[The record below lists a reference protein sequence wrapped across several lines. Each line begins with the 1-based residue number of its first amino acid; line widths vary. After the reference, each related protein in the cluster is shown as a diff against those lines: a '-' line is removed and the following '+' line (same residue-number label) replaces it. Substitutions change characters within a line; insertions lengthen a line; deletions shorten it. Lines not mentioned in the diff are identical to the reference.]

1 MYLSRKE
8 LSKYIARIDSV
19 SDEKIA
25 NALIDIGFEVETM
38 CNYARSNS
46 NLVVG
51 EILSCDKHPDSI
63 KLNICKVNIG
73 DDKPRTIVCGANNVR
88 NGIKVIVALPGAYL
102 SFQNI
107 KIDVAELRGVVSE
120 GMICSLSELGINDKV
135 FPDEEKS
142 GIYILP
148 DDATPGNK
156 APLTYIGYNDTFFDL
171 SITSNRN
178 DCNSIYYLCRE
189 LAHKLDHKFLP
200 LELFEFEKSNNKK
213 LELEISTDKCW
224 AFSYAILDGVK
235 VAPSPKWLRNYLISH
250 GVNVVNNIVDL
261 TNYVLIELGQPM
273 HAYDYDVVGNK
284 LNVYENKHHVKIE
297 TLNNKELS
305 AEKKVVVGSDDN
317 IFSFAGIIGA
327 KKGSI
332 NNQTR
337 SIILE
342 AAIWDYKYIRTTT
355 TKLGWNTKSSQ
366 LFSKPLSWNNLQNA
380 ILLFIKICR
389 ENNWIENTSTI
400 YTYND
405 LPKIVNEINFNVC
418 EVEKL
423 LGLSINAK
431 EIKKILT
438 SIGFTINNF
447 VENNFSVLP
456 PANRLDILR
465 KEDVIEELL
474 RFYGLDNIRS
484 IPPCQ
489 VTCPFEND
497 QLIEW
502 ERSITNS
509 LTSLGFNQVKT
520 YSLTD
525 VDSAMNN
532 NYFENPKLIKI
543 ANPLSQEREYMKTT
557 LLNSMLDVIQYN
569 VSRKQEHVTLFEIA
583 KVYSDYKN
591 LSINNRLCIASTYT
605 LFGDIYTKDK
615 INSDFYSFKM
625 IIQNILSLE
634 SFDISHI
641 TYRNIENDTYHLFHP
656 VQKAA
661 IYFKDTFIGVLGKVN
676 PKIKKQIKCQHDII
690 MAELNLTKLNKIN
703 RRPSQFKEIS
713 KFPIVKR
720 DFSFLLDKEITAQR
734 IENTIEEAINKL
746 IDTAGKILNYS
757 INIFDVYEGE
767 KIKENKKS
775 VAIEVL
781 ISTKEQIS
789 DAEIK
794 KLEEII
800 NDYCSERLESKL
812 RIYG

>member
-8 LSKYIARIDSV
+8 LCKYIAKIDSV

-38 CNYARSNS
+38 CNYARANT

-63 KLNICKVNIG
+63 KLNICKVNVG
-73 DDKPRTIVCGANNVR
+73 DDKPRTIVCGAKNVCK
-88 NGIKVIVALPGAYL
+88 GIKVIVALPGANL

-107 KIDVAELRGVVSE
+107 QIEVADLRGVTSE

-135 FPDEEKS
+135 FPDEDKS
-142 GIYILP
+142 GIFILP
-148 DDATPGNK
+148 ADAVPGNK
-156 APLTYIGYNDTFFDL
+156 TPLSYIGYNDTFFDL

-200 LELFEFEKSNNKK
+200 LELFEFEKTNNKK
-213 LELEISTDKCW
+213 LELQILTDKCW
-224 AFSYAILDGVK
+224 AFSYCIVDGVE
-235 VAPSPKWLRNYLISH
+235 VAPSPKWLRNYLLSH

-261 TNYVLIELGQPM
+261 TNYILIELGQPM

-284 LNVYENKHHVKIE
+284 ICVCESKNHTIVE

-305 AEKKVVVGSDDN
+305 TDKKVIVGNETDV
-317 IFSFAGIIGA
+317 FSFAGIIGA

-342 AAIWDYKYIRTTT
+342 AAVWDYKYIRSTT
-355 TKLGWNTKSSQ
+355 TKLGWSTKSSQ
-366 LFSKPLSWNNLQNA
+366 LFSKPLSWNNLQTA
-380 ILLFIKICR
+380 ILLFVKICL
-389 ENNWIENTSTI
+389 ENDWIKSVSTI

-405 LPKIVNEINFNVC
+405 IPEMIEKIDFDNSD
-418 EVEKL
+418 VEKL
-423 LGLSINAK
+423 LGISISEK

-438 SIGFTINNF
+438 SIGFTINNHT
-447 VENNFSVLP
+447 ENSFSVIP
-456 PANRLDILR
+456 PINRLDISR

-474 RFYGLDNIRS
+474 RFYGLQNISS

-502 ERSITNS
+502 ERNITSS
-509 LTSLGFNQVKT
+509 LTSLGFSQIKT
-520 YSLTD
+520 YSLTNI
-525 VDSAMNN
+525 DSAMNN

-583 KVYSDYKN
+583 KVYSDYKR
-591 LSINNRLCIASTYT
+591 LSIHNRLCLASTYT
-605 LFGDIYTKDK
+605 LFADICTKDR

-625 IIQNILSLE
+625 IIQNLLSLE
-634 SFDISHI
+634 NFDTSSI
-641 TYRNIENDTYHLFHP
+641 TYRVIENDTYHLFHP

-661 IYFKDTFIGVLGKVN
+661 IYYKETFIGVLGKVN

-690 MAELNLTKLNKIN
+690 MAEIDLTKLSKIA
-703 RRPSQFKEIS
+703 RRTTNFKEIS
-713 KFPIVKR
+713 KFPVIKR
-720 DFSFLLDKEITAQR
+720 DFSFILDKEITAAR
-734 IENTIEEAINKL
+734 IEETIDEAINKL
-746 IDTAGKILNYS
+746 IDTAGKILNYN
-757 INIFDVYEGE
+757 INIFDVYEGD
-767 KIKENKKS
+767 KIKGDKKS